1 MAIVSVMG
9 VMNGFQIGYIEA
21 ILNVTSFHI
30 RIQPLKG
37 TANHGSGS
45 IDIGLTEEIRKIPG
59 IETILPFRETQGM
72 LSGVFSS
79 PVAASLM
86 AVPPDASQR
95 DPLFTGQLS
104 LSAGSFDLS
113 DPRAIVLGSQLAFSL
128 GVECGDTVELS
139 SLSGREGRPLS
150 VVTEAFVVR
159 GIFESGYYRYDS
171 SLALLSLEGIEPFDS
186 GSIPLVYGVK
196 LKNRYRDLQA
206 LEAILQLVEPR
217 KLSAVS
223 WRVYNRSFFS
233 ALRME
238 KLLLMVLLGLIFIV
252 VGVTIRAFLRREVLK
267 RREEIGILKAMGAP
281 PGSICWIFVIEGFL
295 IGFFGVTGG
304 IILGILISGNIDTIF
319 GFVEKVVNGIGSFIA
334 LAGSGIRGSGEEF
347 TLFSPAY
354 FYIKEVPSVLFPGEV
369 IGTSLFALL
378 VSTLAGLGASRGVSR
393 IAVTAVLRGEERE

>member
-1 MAIVSVMG
+1 MSSISSV
-9 VMNGFQIGYIEA
+9 F
-21 ILNVTSFHI
+21 
-30 RIQPLKG
+30 
-37 TANHGSGS
+37 
-45 IDIGLTEEIRKIPG
+45 
-59 IETILPFRETQGM
+59 
-72 LSGVFSS
+72 
-79 PVAASLM
+79 
-86 AVPPDASQR
+86 
-95 DPLFTGQLS
+95 
-104 LSAGSFDLS
+104 
-113 DPRAIVLGSQLAFSL
+113 LG
-128 GVECGDTVELS
+128 GWRGGDTVELS
-139 SLSGREGRPLS
+139 SSRREGRPLRGHGGVCGAGES
-150 VVTEAFVVR
+150 STQALPVR
-159 GIFESGYYRYDS
+159 C

-304 IILGILISGNIDTIF
+304 IISGSSSAEHRADIRLR
-319 GFVEKVVNGIGSFIA
+319 EKW
-334 LAGSGIRGSGEEF
+334 
-347 TLFSPAY
+347 
-354 FYIKEVPSVLFPGEV
+354 
-369 IGTSLFALL
+369 GT
-378 VSTLAGLGASRGVSR
+378 
-393 IAVTAVLRGEERE
+393 E